1 MNRASLFLVFAG
13 LASSLAGCTTKTVDR
28 PVTVTTKLLPEL
40 SKPEVVSAAKEVT
53 GSSCS
58 RVVLSFIPIGFAT
71 AEAAYA
77 DALAKAPGTD
87 ALISYEAR
95 ISTVVIVPFY
105 YEVCSEVHGY
115 AVVSKTLVAKSDS
128 TSVTSQ

>member
-1 MNRASLFLVFAG
+1 MKRAFHLLV
-13 LASSLAGCTTKTVDR
+13 LAAALSSLAGCTTRTVDR

-53 GSSCS
+53 GESCS
-58 RVVLSFIPIGFAT
+58 RVILGLIPIGVAT

-77 DALAKAPGTD
+77 DALAKAPGAD

-95 ISTVVIVPFY
+95 TSAVVVMFFY
-105 YEVCSEVHGY
+105 YQVCSEVHGY
-115 AVVSKTLVAKSDS
+115 AVSSKSLVAKADG
-128 TSVTSQ
+128 TSLQ